1 MSLKT
6 DIYKSKTD
14 KKIFLKKVNFINT
27 NEKRVR
33 EPVTPSKGRV
43 VGQFPSIKNN
53 ESVAWESQLELK
65 ACRIFE
71 YSHFIESYREQP
83 VVVKYMLNGVLR
95 RYIPDFE
102 LICVNGDRVYI
113 EIKPKKILE
122 KPEEVERFIA
132 ITKKLHNEG
141 VYFAVMTE
149 VELDKDDIQDNIK
162 AIHPY
167 ANMDINIDLINIIK
181 ALKNESSF
189 SIEELLDIGFT
200 IGTIYATITKN
211 YLKTNLRKSLSR
223 HSRLFIE
230 EEQDNENNIFS
241 CRIAPDF
248 K

>member
-6 DIYKSKTD
+6 DIYKSKID
-14 KKIFLKKVNFINT
+14 KKTFFKKVNFINT

-43 VGQFPSIKNN
+43 VGQFPSIKNKK
-53 ESVAWESQLELK
+53 SVAWESQLELK

-83 VVVKYMLNGVLR
+83 SVVKYMLNGVLK

-102 LICVNGDRVYI
+102 LTCVNGDRVYI
-113 EIKPKKILE
+113 EIKPRKVLE
-122 KPEEVERFIA
+122 KHEEKERFIA
-132 ITKKLHNEG
+132 ITKKLNEEG
-141 VYFAVMTE
+141 IYFAVMTE
-149 VELDKDDIQDNIK
+149 VELDRDDIQDNIK
-162 AIHPY
+162 KIHPY
-167 ANMDINIDLINIIK
+167 ANMNINIDLINIIK
-181 ALKNESSF
+181 GLKNEGNF

-211 YLKTNLRKSLSR
+211 YLKVNLRKNLTR

>member
-14 KKIFLKKVNFINT
+14 NKIFYKKVNFIST

-43 VGQFPSIKNN
+43 VGQFPSIKNKK
-53 ESVAWESQLELK
+53 SVAWESQLELK

-71 YSHFIESYREQP
+71 YSHFIERYREQP
-83 VVVKYMLNGVLR
+83 VVIKYMLNGVLK

-149 VELDKDDIQDNIK
+149 VELDRDDIQDNIK
-162 AIHPY
+162 TIHPY
-167 ANMDINIDLINIIK
+167 ARQDIDIELIHIIK
-181 ALKNESSF
+181 ALKNEGSF
-189 SIEELLDIGFT
+189 SIKELLDIGFT
-200 IGTIYATITKN
+200 IGTVYAAITKN
-211 YLKTNLRKSLSR
+211 YFKTDLSKSLFRNSC
-223 HSRLFIE
+223 LFIE

>member
-6 DIYKSKTD
+6 DIYKSKID
-14 KKIFLKKVNFINT
+14 RKIFLKKVNFINT

-43 VGQFPSIKNN
+43 VGQFPSIKNK
-53 ESVAWESQLELK
+53 ESIAWESQLELK

-83 VVVKYMLNGVLR
+83 VLIKYMLNGVLK

-102 LICVNGDRVYI
+102 LTCVNGDRVYI

-122 KPEEVERFIA
+122 KHEEKERFIA
-132 ITKKLHNEG
+132 ITKKLNEEG
-141 VYFAVMTE
+141 IYFAVMTE
-149 VELDKDDIQDNIK
+149 VELERDDIQDNIK
-162 AIHPY
+162 TIHPY
-167 ANMDINIDLINIIK
+167 ANMDINIELINIIK
-181 ALKNESSF
+181 ELKNEGSF
-189 SIEELLDIGFT
+189 SIYQLLDIGFT
-200 IGTIYATITKN
+200 IGTIYAAISKS

-223 HSRLFIE
+223 NSRLFIE
-230 EEQDNENNIFS
+230 EEKDNENNIFS